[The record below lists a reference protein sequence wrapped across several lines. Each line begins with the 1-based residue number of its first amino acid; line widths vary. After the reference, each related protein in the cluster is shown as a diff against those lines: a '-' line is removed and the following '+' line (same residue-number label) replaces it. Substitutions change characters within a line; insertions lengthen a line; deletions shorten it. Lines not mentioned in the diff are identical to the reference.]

1 MGIWDFLQK
10 RENREVLGFV
20 GAGAAAVIVGAWT
33 LFTYLDSRQ
42 TPAQAPAQKAEQA
55 PATAG
60 DTNPLVSAANQAA
73 NAEYHGEGIDVA
85 FAGMQASSSGLT
97 GDLPRLVLQYVNFA
111 TKPVS
116 IDKVLCNFNK
126 WQVPNANPA
135 KTLNATVEIFPVNG
149 VYIELNPEE
158 KKTVSYELFVQSDT
172 GIHGE
177 STISSCKITY
187 FIKTSSAYST
197 TRTASVM
204 LGN

>member
-1 MGIWDFLQK
+1 MGMWDFLKK
-10 RENREVLGFV
+10 RENREVLSFV
-20 GAGAAAVIVGAWT
+20 GAGAVAMIVGAWS
-33 LFTYLDSRQ
+33 LFTYFDSRS
-42 TPAQAPAQKAEQA
+42 TPTNAPTQKTEEVAA
-55 PATAG
+55 AG
-60 DTNPLVSAANQAA
+60 PTNPLQNAANQAA
-73 NAEYHGEGIDVA
+73 NAEYHGEGIDIA
-85 FAGMQASSSGLT
+85 FGGMQASSSNFSD
-97 GDLPRLVLQYVNFA
+97 DLPRLVLEYVNFA

-126 WQVPNANPA
+126 WQVPSANPP

-149 VYIELNPEE
+149 AYIELNPED

-187 FIKTSSAYST
+187 FIKTSSAYVT

-204 LGN
+204 LSN